1 MSERASNVDEEKL
14 FSSTRR
20 LLEAERSHLLT
31 KIASV
36 MALSYFNLPDIS
48 FSYQWPK

>member
-1 MSERASNVDEEKL
+1 MSARASSVDEEKL

-20 LLEAERSHLLT
+20 LLEAERSRLLT
-31 KIASV
+31 KIASM

-48 FSYQWPK
+48 FNYQWPE